1 MKIKVGYGAT
11 YGRLLRL
18 SAAVFAVIALT
29 SCKEIPNS
37 VHTEKELASNT
48 LYTPFSGRSPKHLDP
63 TSSYSSDETPYTYSI
78 YEPLYQYHF
87 LERPY
92 RLILV
97 PQQRSLNPF
106 IWIKTERPYLRLLRR
121 KKSL

>member
-1 MKIKVGYGAT
+1 MKIKVGYGAA

-63 TSSYSSDETPYTYSI
+63 TSFI
-78 YEPLYQYHF
+78 F
-87 LERPY
+87 V
-92 RLILV
+92 RLIWKPLKAVIMMKFPNRRTGLV
-97 PQQRSLNPF
+97 LSVLMQNF
-106 IWIKTERPYLRLLRR
+106 WG
-121 KKSL
+121 

>member
-1 MKIKVGYGAT
+1 MHERKSSENKVGYGAA

-63 TSSYSSDETPYTYSI
+63 TSSYSSDETPYAYSI

-87 LERPY
+87 LERAVPFDSSFRSRSRQA
-92 RLILV
+92 RL
-97 PQQRSLNPF
+97 SG
-106 IWIKTERPYLRLLRR
+106 
-121 KKSL
+121 

>member
-37 VHTEKELASNT
+37 VHTEKNLPPIRFT
-48 LYTPFSGRSPKHLDP
+48 RRSPAA
-63 TSSYSSDETPYTYSI
+63 
-78 YEPLYQYHF
+78 
-87 LERPY
+87 
-92 RLILV
+92 V
-97 PQQRSLNPF
+97 RS
-106 IWIKTERPYLRLLRR
+106 IWIRRVLTLPMRRLTPTVFTNRFT
-121 KKSL
+121 SITS

>member
-48 LYTPFSGRSPKHLDP
+48 ALHAVLRPQSEAFG
-63 TSSYSSDETPYTYSI
+63 SDE
-78 YEPLYQYHF
+78 F
-87 LERPY
+87 LLFR
-92 RLILV
+92 
-97 PQQRSLNPF
+97 
-106 IWIKTERPYLRLLRR
+106 
-121 KKSL
+121 

>member
-1 MKIKVGYGAT
+1 MKIKVGYGAA

-92 RLILV
+92 RLI
-97 PQQRSLNPF
+97 PRSAADRKSTRLNSSH
-106 IWIKTERPYLRLLRR
+106 T
-121 KKSL
+121 

>member
-48 LYTPFSGRSPKHLDP
+48 LHAVLRPQSEAFG
-63 TSSYSSDETPYTYSI
+63 SDE
-78 YEPLYQYHF
+78 F
-87 LERPY
+87 LLFR
-92 RLILV
+92 
-97 PQQRSLNPF
+97 
-106 IWIKTERPYLRLLRR
+106 
-121 KKSL
+121 

>member
-1 MKIKVGYGAT
+1 MKIKVGYGAA

-48 LYTPFSGRSPKHLDP
+48 LYTPSEAFG
-63 TSSYSSDETPYTYSI
+63 SDE
-78 YEPLYQYHF
+78 
-87 LERPY
+87 
-92 RLILV
+92 
-97 PQQRSLNPF
+97 
-106 IWIKTERPYLRLLRR
+106 LLLFR
-121 KKSL
+121 

>member
-11 YGRLLRL
+11 YGRLLKL
-18 SAAVFAVIALT
+18 SVAVFAVFALT

-63 TSSYSSDETPYTYSI
+63 TSSSLPMRRLTPTVFTNRFTSI
-78 YEPLYQYHF
+78 T
-87 LERPY
+87 
-92 RLILV
+92 
-97 PQQRSLNPF
+97 S
-106 IWIKTERPYLRLLRR
+106 
-121 KKSL
+121 

>member
-1 MKIKVGYGAT
+1 MKIKVGYGAA
-11 YGRLLRL
+11 YGRLFKL
-18 SAAVFAVIALT
+18 SAAVFALAALT

-92 RLILV
+92 RLIAL
-97 PQQRSLNPF
+97 PLRWSSQF
-106 IWIKTERPYLRLLRR
+106 IWIKTERFFRRLHQRKRLR
-121 KKSL
+121 

>member
-1 MKIKVGYGAT
+1 MKIKVGYGAA
-11 YGRLLRL
+11 YGRLFKL
-18 SAAVFAVIALT
+18 SAAVFALAALT

-92 RLILV
+92 RLI
-97 PQQRSLNPF
+97 PRSAA
-106 IWIKTERPYLRLLRR
+106 
-121 KKSL
+121 

>member
-92 RLILV
+92 RLD
-97 PQQRSLNPF
+97 
-106 IWIKTERPYLRLLRR
+106 R
-121 KKSL
+121 KSVV